1 MINYIS
7 RFLLLPAAALLIL
20 SAASQTAAGP
30 ISDVQN
36 NVKNAADISEAAS
49 ANGQDAAAG
58 ENESAAKAGQ
68 VFTAVPKSSGRY
80 SRVEET
86 PYNRLQFK
94 FAHNSYERDET
105 IPEMLEFNDKFKF
118 QAGCRGVEFDCHQD
132 GGKVG
137 EKDAWRW
144 SVHHDG
150 EYSAEKPQIELYLA
164 QLRSWSERNPG
175 HDPIAVYV
183 EFKDAAGNDG
193 IFSKKFDD
201 IILKKLAGNK
211 REKLFTPADMMARAG
226 GSAGCLAAAAQKA
239 GWPVIRELRGKFI
252 VVITG
257 GDGGDTGA
265 RKEFYSKN
273 PENRLA
279 FVDKDCGEGDAKKI
293 PAIESGNRI
302 FLNIHVYH
310 KNKGWHEFCQKAAAY
325 KAFVVRGWKV
335 NAPPLWSDCVK
346 YGMNMLA
353 TDKVKNHPWAYIGGG
368 TGAFRVTGN

>member
-1 MINYIS
+1 MRSYFS
-7 RFLLLPAAALLIL
+7 RFLLLPAAALLVL
-20 SAASQTAAGP
+20 SAASQAPAGP

-36 NVKNAADISEAAS
+36 NVKNASDISEAPA
-49 ANGQDAAAG
+49 ANGLDMAAG
-58 ENESAAKAGQ
+58 ESAAKAGQ

-132 GGKVG
+132 GGKTG

-150 EYSAEKPQIELYLA
+150 DYSSEKPQLEIYLA

-183 EFKDAAGNDG
+183 EFKDTAGNDE
-193 IFSKKFDD
+193 IFAKKFDEL
-201 IILKKLAGNK
+201 ILKKLAGNK

-226 GSAGCLAAAAQKA
+226 GSAKCLTAAAQKA
-239 GWPVIRELRGKFI
+239 GWPVLRELRGKFI

-257 GDGGDTGA
+257 GDGE
-265 RKEFYSKN
+265 RKEFYSRY
-273 PENRLA
+273 PEKRLA
-279 FVDKDCGEGDAKKI
+279 FADRDCGEGDDKKI
-293 PAIESGNRI
+293 PSIESGNRI

-310 KNKGWHEFCQKAAAY
+310 KNKQWHEFCRKAASY

-368 TGAFRVTGN
+368 TGAWRVIGD